1 MTRFDM
7 SRLRRAAWLGVAL
20 ALLASGAAARADGR
34 LDARYRMSVAGIAI
48 GNSEINVVIGDAAYT
63 ASASG
68 RASGLL
74 RMLVTGEGTV
84 SARGAIVDGRLV
96 PTHFTSR
103 TAGDDETAK
112 VAMAFDGGDV
122 TQLTAETSDLGAGR
136 VPVTAEHRKGVIDPL
151 SALLIPIAG
160 SDDVIAATA
169 CQRTLPV
176 FDGRRRYDLALT
188 FKRIVNV
195 KANAGYAGPAVMCG
209 IAFRAIA
216 GHRPDSALVKYL
228 AGGRDIEL
236 TLAPIAGTRLLAPF
250 RLTIANMLGNI
261 VIEASAFA
269 ATTAPAAVGASSE

>member
-1 MTRFDM
+1 M
-7 SRLRRAAWLGVAL
+7 SRWRQAGWLGAAVV
-20 ALLASGAAARADGR
+20 LLASGGAAQADGR

-48 GNSEINVVIGDAAYT
+48 GNSEINVIVGDAAYT

-96 PTHFTSR
+96 PAHFISS

-112 VAMAFDGGDV
+112 VAMELDGGDV
-122 TQLTAETSDLGAGR
+122 TELTAETSDLGAGR
-136 VPVTAEHRKGVIDPL
+136 IPVTAEHRKGVIDPL
-151 SALLIPIAG
+151 SALLIPVAG
-160 SDDVIAATA
+160 SADMIAAPA
-169 CQRTLPV
+169 CGRTLPI

-188 FKRIVNV
+188 FKRIASV
-195 KANAGYAGPAVMCG
+195 KADKGYAGPALVCAV
-209 IAFRAIA
+209 AFRAIA
-216 GHRPDSALVKYL
+216 GHRPASALVKYL

-250 RLTIANMLGNI
+250 RLMIANMLGNI

-269 ATTAPAAVGASSE
+269 TTAAPVAVGASSE

>member
-1 MTRFDM
+1 MCLDM
-7 SRLRRAAWLGVAL
+7 SRLRQASWLGAAL
-20 ALLASGAAARADGR
+20 ALLASGAAAQADSR

-68 RASGLL
+68 RANGLL

-84 SARGAIVDGRLV
+84 SARGAIVDGRPV
-96 PTHFTSR
+96 PSR
-103 TAGDDETAK
+103 FISSTAGDDETAK

-122 TQLTAETSDLGAGR
+122 TELTAETSDPGAGR
-136 VPVTAEHRKGVIDPL
+136 VPVTAEHRKSVIDPL
-151 SALLIPIAG
+151 SALLIPVTG
-160 SDDVIAATA
+160 SGDMIAAPA
-169 CQRTLPV
+169 CQRTLSI

-188 FKRIVNV
+188 FKRIASV
-195 KANAGYAGPAVMCG
+195 KAGTGYAGPAVVCAV
-209 IAFRAIA
+209 AFRAIA
-216 GHRPDSALVKYL
+216 GYRPASALVKYL

-269 ATTAPAAVGASSE
+269 ATAAPVAVGASSE